1 MKRIGIKF
9 MYKIAICD
17 DSPADIVYLQGLVSK
32 WARKADEVVKAQ
44 TFASAEAFL
53 FQYEEDKAFDILLL
67 DIEMAEM
74 DGVTLARK
82 IRAGNQQVQI
92 VFITGYT
99 DYIADGYEVEALHYL
114 LKPVKEEKLFEV
126 LERAVVKLARN
137 ERTLLLETVD
147 GTVRVPL
154 YEIRWIEVQRNYVTI
169 HAAEDYTAKKS
180 LSEVEAELDEGFMRT
195 GRSFIVN
202 LKQVRRIGKNEVI
215 LADGSMVPLSRGYYE
230 KLNRAMIERF

>member
-1 MKRIGIKF
+1 
-9 MYKIAICD
+9 MYKLAICD
-17 DSPADIVYLQGLVSK
+17 DSPADTMYLQGLVSN
-32 WARKADEVVKAQ
+32 WAKKADEAIEVQ

-53 FQYEEDKAFDILLL
+53 FQYVEDKAFDILLL

-82 IRAGNQQVQI
+82 IRAGNQEVQI

-137 ERTLLLETVD
+137 ERTLLLETAD

-169 HAAEDYTAKKS
+169 HAAEDYTVKKS

>member
-1 MKRIGIKF
+1 

-17 DSPADIVYLQGLVSK
+17 DSPADTLYLQGLVSN
-32 WARKADEVVKAQ
+32 WAKKKGEMMEVQ

-53 FQYEEDKAFDILLL
+53 FEYEEDKSFDILLL

-82 IRAGNQQVQI
+82 VRSGNQEVQI
-92 VFITGYT
+92 VFITGYN

-137 ERTLLLETVD
+137 EQALLLETAGGVI
-147 GTVRVPL
+147 RVPL

-169 HAAEDYTAKKS
+169 HAAEEYTIKKP

-202 LKQVRRIGKNEVI
+202 LKQVRRIGKTDVI
-215 LADGSMVPLSRGYYE
+215 LADGSAVPLSRGYYE

>member
-1 MKRIGIKF
+1 
-9 MYKIAICD
+9 MYKLAICD
-17 DSPADIVYLQGLVSK
+17 DSPADTLYLQGLVSK
-32 WARKADEVVKAQ
+32 WARKADEVVEVHI
-44 TFASAEAFL
+44 FASAEAFL
-53 FQYEEDKAFDILLL
+53 FQYEEDKSFDILLL

-82 IRAGNQQVQI
+82 VRAGNQQVQI
-92 VFITGYT
+92 VFITGYN

-114 LKPVKEEKLFEV
+114 LKPVKEEKLFSV
-126 LERAVVKLARN
+126 LDRAVLKLARN
-137 ERTLLLETVD
+137 EQALLLETAE
-147 GTVRVPL
+147 GAVRVPL

-169 HAAEDYTAKKS
+169 HAAEDYTVKKS

>member
-1 MKRIGIKF
+1 

-17 DSPADIVYLQGLVSK
+17 DSPADTLYLQGLVSN
-32 WARKADEVVKAQ
+32 WAKKVSEIVEVQ
-44 TFASAEAFL
+44 IFHSAEAFW
-53 FQYEEDKAFDILLL
+53 FHYEEDKAFDILLL

-82 IRAGNQQVQI
+82 VRSGNREVQI
-92 VFITGYT
+92 VFITGYN

-126 LERAVVKLARN
+126 LERAVVKLTRN
-137 ERTLLLETVD
+137 ERVLTLDTAEGL
-147 GTVRVPL
+147 VRVPL

-169 HAAEDYTAKKS
+169 HATEKYTIKKP

-195 GRSFIVN
+195 GRSFIIN
-202 LKQVRRIGKNEVI
+202 LKQIRRIGKTDVI
-215 LADGSMVPLSRGYYE
+215 LADGSAVPLSRGYYE

>member
-1 MKRIGIKF
+1 

-17 DSPADIVYLQGLVSK
+17 DSPADTLYLQGLVSN
-32 WARKADEVVKAQ
+32 WAKKVSEIVEVQ
-44 TFASAEAFL
+44 IFHSAEAFW
-53 FQYEEDKAFDILLL
+53 FHYEEDKAFDILLL

-82 IRAGNQQVQI
+82 VRSGNREVQI
-92 VFITGYT
+92 VFITGYN

-126 LERAVVKLARN
+126 LERAVVNLARN
-137 ERTLLLETVD
+137 ERVLTLDTAEGL
-147 GTVRVPL
+147 VRVPL

-169 HAAEDYTAKKS
+169 HATEEYTIKKP

-202 LKQVRRIGKNEVI
+202 LKQIRRIGKTDVI
-215 LADGSMVPLSRGYYE
+215 LADGSAVPLSRGYYE

>member
-1 MKRIGIKF
+1 
-9 MYKIAICD
+9 MYKLAICD
-17 DSPADIVYLQGLVSK
+17 DSPADTLYLQGLVSN
-32 WARKADEVVKAQ
+32 WAKKAGEAIEVQ

-53 FQYEEDKAFDILLL
+53 FRYEEDKSFDILLL

-82 IRAGNQQVQI
+82 IRAGNQEVQI

-114 LKPVKEEKLFEV
+114 LKPVKEEKLFEI

-137 ERTLLLETVD
+137 ERTLLLETAD

-169 HAAEDYTAKKS
+169 HSVEDYTVKKS
-180 LSEVEAELDEGFMRT
+180 LSDVEAELDEGFMRT

-215 LADGSMVPLSRGYYE
+215 LSDGSRVPLSRGYYE
-230 KLNRAMIERF
+230 KLNRAIIERF

>member
-1 MKRIGIKF
+1 

-17 DSPADIVYLQGLVSK
+17 DSPADTLYLQGLVSN
-32 WARKADEVVKAQ
+32 WAKKVSEIVEVQ
-44 TFASAEAFL
+44 IFHSAEAFW
-53 FQYEEDKAFDILLL
+53 FHYEEDKAFDILLL

-82 IRAGNQQVQI
+82 VRSGNREVQI
-92 VFITGYT
+92 VFITGYN

-137 ERTLLLETVD
+137 ERVLTLDTAEGL
-147 GTVRVPL
+147 VRVPL

-169 HAAEDYTAKKS
+169 HATEEYTIKKP

-202 LKQVRRIGKNEVI
+202 LKQIRRIGKTDVI
-215 LADGSMVPLSRGYYE
+215 LADGSAVPLSRGYYE

>member
-1 MKRIGIKF
+1 
-9 MYKIAICD
+9 MYKLAICD
-17 DSPADIVYLQGLVSK
+17 DSPADTLYLQGLVSK
-32 WARKADEVVKAQ
+32 WARKADKMIEIQ

-53 FQYEEDKAFDILLL
+53 FEYEEEKSFDILLL

-82 IRAGNQQVQI
+82 IRAGNQEVQI
-92 VFITGYT
+92 IFITGYA

-137 ERTLLLETVD
+137 ERTLLLENAD
-147 GTVRVPL
+147 GTMRVPL
-154 YEIRWIEVQRNYVTI
+154 YEIRWIEVQRNYVSI
-169 HAAEDYTAKKS
+169 HAAEDYTMKKS
-180 LSEVEAELDEGFMRT
+180 LSEVETELDEGFMRT
-195 GRSFIVN
+195 GRSFIIN
-202 LKQVRRIGKNEVI
+202 LKQVRRIGKTEVI
-215 LADGSMVPLSRGYYE
+215 LADGSTVPLSRGYYE

>member
-1 MKRIGIKF
+1 
-9 MYKIAICD
+9 MYKLAICD
-17 DSPADIVYLQGLVSK
+17 DSPADTLYLQGLVSK
-32 WARKADEVVKAQ
+32 WAKKVSEIVEVQ
-44 TFASAEAFL
+44 TFHSAEAFL
-53 FQYEEDKAFDILLL
+53 FKYEEDKAFDILLL
-67 DIEMAEM
+67 DIEMEEM

-82 IRAGNQQVQI
+82 VRSGNQQVQI

-114 LKPVKEEKLFEV
+114 LKPIKEEKLFEV
-126 LERAVVKLARN
+126 LERAVEKLARN
-137 ERTLLLETVD
+137 ERTLLLDTAD
-147 GTVRVPL
+147 GIVRVPL
-154 YEIRWIEVQRNYVTI
+154 YEIHWIEVQRNYVTI
-169 HAAEDYTAKKS
+169 HAAEDYTVKKS

-215 LADGSMVPLSRGYYE
+215 LADGSMIPLSRGYYE

>member
-1 MKRIGIKF
+1 
-9 MYKIAICD
+9 MYKLAICD
-17 DSPADIVYLQGLVSK
+17 DSPADTLYLQGLVSK
-32 WARKADEVVKAQ
+32 WAKKASEIVEVQ
-44 TFASAEAFL
+44 TFHSAEAFL
-53 FQYEEDKAFDILLL
+53 FEYEEDKAFDILLL
-67 DIEMAEM
+67 DIEMEEM

-82 IRAGNQQVQI
+82 VRSGNQQVQI

-114 LKPVKEEKLFEV
+114 LKPIKEEKLFEV
-126 LERAVVKLARN
+126 LERAVEKLARN
-137 ERTLLLETVD
+137 ERTLLLDTAD
-147 GTVRVPL
+147 GIVRVPL
-154 YEIRWIEVQRNYVTI
+154 YEIHWIEVQRNYVTV
-169 HAAEDYTAKKS
+169 HAAEDYTVKKS

-215 LADGSMVPLSRGYYE
+215 LADGSMIPLSRGYYE

>member
-1 MKRIGIKF
+1 

-17 DSPADIVYLQGLVSK
+17 DSPADTLYLQGLVSN
-32 WARKADEVVKAQ
+32 WAKKKGEMMEVQ

-53 FQYEEDKAFDILLL
+53 FEYEEDKSFDILLL

-82 IRAGNQQVQI
+82 VRSGNQEVQI
-92 VFITGYT
+92 VFITGYN

-137 ERTLLLETVD
+137 ERVLTLDTAEGL
-147 GTVRVPL
+147 VRVPL

-169 HAAEDYTAKKS
+169 HATEEYTIKKP

-202 LKQVRRIGKNEVI
+202 LKQIRRIGKMDVI
-215 LADGSMVPLSRGYYE
+215 LADGSAVPLSRGYYE

>member
-1 MKRIGIKF
+1 
-9 MYKIAICD
+9 MYKLAICD
-17 DSPADIVYLQGLVSK
+17 DSPADALYLQGLVSK
-32 WARKADEVVKAQ
+32 WAKKADEAIEVQ

-67 DIEMAEM
+67 DIEMAKM

-82 IRAGNQQVQI
+82 IRAGNQEVQI

-137 ERTLLLETVD
+137 ERTLLLETAD

-169 HAAEDYTAKKS
+169 HAAEDYTVKKS

>member
-1 MKRIGIKF
+1 
-9 MYKIAICD
+9 MYKLAICD
-17 DSPADIVYLQGLVSK
+17 DSPADTSYLQGLVSD
-32 WARKADEVVKAQ
+32 WAKKSGEVTEVQ

-53 FQYEEDKAFDILLL
+53 FQYEEDKSFDILLL

-82 IRAGNQQVQI
+82 VRAGNREVQI

-114 LKPVKEEKLFEV
+114 LKPVKEEKLFLV
-126 LERAVVKLARN
+126 LERAVLKLARN
-137 ERTLLLETVD
+137 ERALMLETTE
-147 GTVRVPL
+147 GAVRVPL

-169 HAAEDYTAKKS
+169 HAAEDYIVKKS

-202 LKQVRRIGKNEVI
+202 LKQVRRIGKAEVV
-215 LADGSMVPLSRGYYE
+215 LADGSLVPLSRGYYE

>member
-1 MKRIGIKF
+1 
-9 MYKIAICD
+9 MYKLAICD
-17 DSPADIVYLQGLVSK
+17 DSPADTLYLQGLVSK
-32 WARKADEVVKAQ
+32 WAKKASEAIEVQ

-53 FQYEEDKAFDILLL
+53 FQYEEDKSFDILLL

-74 DGVTLARK
+74 DGVTLAKKVRS
-82 IRAGNQQVQI
+82 GNQEVQI
-92 VFITGYT
+92 VFITGYN

-137 ERTLLLETVD
+137 EQTLMLDTAD

-169 HAAEDYTAKKS
+169 HAAEDYTVKKS

-202 LKQVRRIGKNEVI
+202 LKQVRRIGKTEVI
-215 LADGSMVPLSRGYYE
+215 LADGSTVPLSRGYYE

>member
-1 MKRIGIKF
+1 
-9 MYKIAICD
+9 MYKLAICD
-17 DSPADIVYLQGLVSK
+17 DNPVDTLYLQSLVSK
-32 WARKADEVVKAQ
+32 WARNEGKAVEVHV
-44 TFASAEAFL
+44 FASAEAFL
-53 FQYEEDKAFDILLL
+53 FEYEEDKSFDILLL

-114 LKPVKEEKLFEV
+114 LKPVKEAKLFEV
-126 LERAVVKLARN
+126 LERAIAKLARN
-137 ERTLLLETVD
+137 ERTLLLETAD
-147 GTVRVPL
+147 GIVRVPL
-154 YEIRWIEVQRNYVTI
+154 YEIDWIEVQRNYVTV
-169 HAAEDYTAKKS
+169 HAAEDYTVKKS

-202 LKQVRRIGKNEVI
+202 LKQVRRIGKTEVI
-215 LADGSMVPLSRGYYE
+215 LADGSTVPLSRGYYE

>member
-1 MKRIGIKF
+1 

-17 DSPADIVYLQGLVSK
+17 DSPADTLYLQGLVSK
-32 WARKADEVVKAQ
+32 WAKSYGAVVEVL
-44 TFASAEAFL
+44 TFLSAEAFW

-82 IRAGNQQVQI
+82 VRSGNQEVQI

-126 LERAVVKLARN
+126 LERAIAKLARN
-137 ERTLLLETVD
+137 ERALMLDTSD
-147 GTVRVPL
+147 GAVRVPL

-169 HAAEDYTAKKS
+169 HAAEDYTVKKS
-180 LSEVEAELDEGFMRT
+180 LSEVEAELDDGFTRT

-202 LKQVRRIGKNEVI
+202 LKQVRRIGRTEVI